1 MFDKLWV
8 FYLVI
13 PIINLLTVG
22 FCNLAQFDC
31 AFFLK
36 FLRWAWIFL
45 LEFCGDKEIGILD
58 IDGSG
63 WLEVEFEGDFWWVF
77 LACFLC
83 ALDHRKIRC
92 SSASSS
98 ISSTTYT
105 CQMFEKM
112 PLWECFFLAWR
123 NPYAPHLAFNR
134 FCGRNF
140 GFVEVFREGA

>member
-1 MFDKLWV
+1 MDENQTTLVFDKLWV

-63 WLEVEFEGDFWWVF
+63 
-77 LACFLC
+77 
-83 ALDHRKIRC
+83 
-92 SSASSS
+92 
-98 ISSTTYT
+98 
-105 CQMFEKM
+105 
-112 PLWECFFLAWR
+112 
-123 NPYAPHLAFNR
+123 
-134 FCGRNF
+134 
-140 GFVEVFREGA
+140 